1 MSLNLS
7 DIPTLVE
14 LERVLCQGD
23 EEWVVQRLIDRYSLL
38 ALYLIRSRTRAEI
51 EGRARR
57 TKLSELFE
65 DQELMAALTLA
76 INLKEN
82 GLALQGVV
90 LQVQDERWEELVERL
105 SNLMIG
111 QEDDDRW

>member
-1 MSLNLS
+1 MTLNLS
-7 DIPTLVE
+7 DVPTLVE

-38 ALYLIRSRTRAEI
+38 GLYLIRSRIRAEI
-51 EGRARR
+51 EVRARR

-65 DQELMAALTLA
+65 DQKLMDALTLA

-82 GLALQGVV
+82 GLARQGVV
-90 LQVQDERWEELVERL
+90 LQVQGERWEELVERL

-111 QEDDDRW
+111 EEDDDRW